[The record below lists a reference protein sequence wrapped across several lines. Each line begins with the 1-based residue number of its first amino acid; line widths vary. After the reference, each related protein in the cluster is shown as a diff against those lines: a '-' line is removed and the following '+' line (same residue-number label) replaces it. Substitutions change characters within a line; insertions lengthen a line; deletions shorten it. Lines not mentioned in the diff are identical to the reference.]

1 MFRLNYQ
8 LIISLGIVLII
19 SVITMAIRL
28 WKKRKRRKEEQ
39 EQAEHLRREEALN
52 RALVNPDGAKKKE
65 AFEKQRRPF
74 QVEYSQGGNR
84 HSSNSGRKTFQLT
97 EITELSKRTYM
108 FRCDERVQI
117 GNQFGIVTILPNDI
131 QQEQVYC
138 QILLYKKKNYIRSTG
153 QIEVVLKRN
162 GKQAI
167 VTGNGLEL
175 RSKDTFMVGTT
186 TYQIIFVH

>member
-1 MFRLNYQ
+1 MFKLNRQ
-8 LIISLGIVLII
+8 LIICLGIVLVISMII
-19 SVITMAIRL
+19 VIVKL
-28 WKKRKRRKEEQ
+28 WKRRKRRKEEQ
-39 EQAEHLRREEALN
+39 EQAEHLQREDALN
-52 RALVNPDGAKKKE
+52 RALVNPDGAKRKE

-74 QVEYSQGGNR
+74 HVEYSQGSNR
-84 HSSNSGRKTFQLT
+84 HSSDSDRKTFQLT

-117 GNQFGIVTILPNDI
+117 GNQFGIVTILPSDT

-153 QIEVVLKRN
+153 QVEVLLKRN